1 MHNAEEYLANQAKLK
16 FAKLRKQIDY
26 VFSQSDFYRSRLQA
40 AGVNDPRDVDSMD
53 AFRALPVIMT
63 KADHRISQADSLA
76 RHNHSFGMHL
86 CAPLEEVIHVA
97 ATSGTSGDPT
107 FYTFTRQDLQTAQ
120 MIFGRLFRMATIRPG
135 DTVLSAFGLSMWLA
149 GVTVIQSLEA
159 YGARPIGVGAEA
171 GIAKILRYIQL
182 TKPRVLMA
190 TPSLAT
196 QLIERSEEE
205 IGLPVG
211 ALGIEVLAC
220 AGEPGAGIPA
230 VRQRLMDEY
239 GAMVYDFTGGA
250 WHNGTISCTSERH
263 HGMHYMAEDYCFRYD
278 LIDPQTRQPLPLAD
292 GVVGEAI
299 HTALEYQAGPA
310 FRNATGDL
318 LKLHVNECPGC
329 GEFGARIDIVGRVD
343 DLLNIKGVK
352 VYPAALK
359 SVVTEFQPD
368 VSGQIQI
375 LLDAP
380 PPRVPP
386 PLNISVELD
395 RQAAAV
401 DQQALAERIRSR
413 ISELL
418 KVPTRITLVPFGALE
433 RSNLKTKM
441 IIVREPHS

>member
-1 MHNAEEYLANQAKLK
+1 MTAEEYLANQMEIK
-16 FAKLRKQIDY
+16 FAKLRQQTAY
-26 VFSQSDFYRSRLQA
+26 VYENAEFFRSRLQA

-53 AFRALPVIMT
+53 AFRGLPVMMT
-63 KADHRISQADSLA
+63 KADHRTSQSDSLQQ
-76 RHNHSFGMHL
+76 HGHSFGMHL
-86 CAPLEEVIHVA
+86 CAPLDQVIHVA

-107 FYTFTRQDLQTAQ
+107 FYTFTRKDQQITHEVL
-120 MIFGRLFRMATIRPG
+120 GRLFKMATIQPG
-135 DTVLSAFGLSMWLA
+135 DTVLQAFGLSMWLA
-149 GVTVIQSLEA
+149 GVTVVQALEA
-159 YGARPIGVGAEA
+159 YGARPIAVGAEA
-171 GIAKILRYIQL
+171 GIAKVLRYIQL
-182 TKPRVLMA
+182 TRPRVLMA

-196 QLIERSEEE
+196 HLIERSEKE
-205 IGLPVG
+205 IGVPVG
-211 ALGIEVLAC
+211 ELGIDVIAC

-230 VRQRLMDEY
+230 VRQRLMNEY
-239 GAMVYDFTGGA
+239 GAMLYDFTGGA
-250 WHNGTISCTSERH
+250 WHNGTISCNSEQH
-263 HGMHYMAEDYCFRYD
+263 HGMHYMAEEYCFRYD
-278 LIDPQTRQPLPLAD
+278 LIDPQTKQPLALAD

-318 LKLHVNECPGC
+318 LKLQVNECPGC

-380 PPRVPP
+380 PPRVLP
-386 PLNISVELD
+386 PLNITVELN
-395 RQAAAV
+395 RQAAGIDEAGLV
-401 DQQALAERIRSR
+401 TRIQKR

-418 KVPTRITLVPFGALE
+418 KVPTAITLVPFGALE

-441 IIVREPHS
+441 LIIKQADS

>member
-1 MHNAEEYLANQAKLK
+1 MDALEYLAIQDEQK
-16 FAKLRKQIDY
+16 FAKLRAQIGY
-26 VFSQSDFYRSRLQA
+26 VFNSSDYFRNKLIA
-40 AGVNDPRDVDSMD
+40 AGINDPRDVGSMA
-53 AFRALPVIMT
+53 AFRALPIMMT
-63 KADHRISQADSLA
+63 KAEHRASQIDSLA
-76 RHNHSFGMHL
+76 NQGHSFGMHL
-86 CAPLEEVIHVA
+86 CAPLDSVLHVA

-107 FYTFTRQDLQTAQ
+107 FYTFTRKDQQITHEVL
-120 MIFGRLFRMATIRPG
+120 GRLFRMATIRPG
-135 DTVLSAFGLSMWLA
+135 DTVMQAFGLSMWLA
-149 GVTVIQSLEA
+149 GVTVIQALEA

-171 GIAKILRYIQL
+171 GMAKILRYIQL

-190 TPSLAT
+190 TPSLAMH
-196 QLIERSEEE
+196 LIERSEAE

-211 ALGIEVLAC
+211 ALGIEVIAC

-230 VRQRLMDEY
+230 MRQRLMDEY

-250 WHNGTISCTSERH
+250 WHNGTISCNSTQH
-263 HGMHYMAEDYCFRYD
+263 YGMHYMAEDYCFRYD
-278 LIDPQTRQPLPLAD
+278 LVDPQTKAPLALAD

-318 LKLHVNECPGC
+318 LKLQVNECPGC

-352 VYPAALK
+352 VYPAAIK
-359 SVVTEFQPD
+359 GVVAQFQPD

-380 PPRVPP
+380 PPRVEP
-386 PLNISVELD
+386 PLKLTIELD
-395 RQAAAV
+395 QSATGIDESGLSQRIQA
-401 DQQALAERIRSR
+401 R

-418 KVPTRITLVPFGALE
+418 KVPTAVTMVPFGALE

-441 IIVREPHS
+441 IVIKATTA

>member
-1 MHNAEEYLANQAKLK
+1 MTAEEYLANQAELK
-16 FAKLRKQIDY
+16 FAKLRPQIAY
-26 VFSQSDFYRSRLQA
+26 VFENSEFFRSRLQA
-40 AGVNDPRDVDSMD
+40 AGVNDPRDVDSME
-53 AFRALPVIMT
+53 AFRSLPVIMT
-63 KADHRISQADSLA
+63 KADHRTSQADSLQQQG
-76 RHNHSFGMHL
+76 HSFGMHL

-107 FYTFTRQDLQTAQ
+107 FYTFTRKDQQITHEVL
-120 MIFGRLFRMATIRPG
+120 GRLFRMATIRPG
-135 DTVLSAFGLSMWLA
+135 DTVLQAFGLSMWLA
-149 GVTVIQSLEA
+149 GITVVQALEA
-159 YGARPIGVGAEA
+159 YGARPVAVGAEA

-182 TKPRVLMA
+182 TRPRVLMA
-190 TPSLAT
+190 TPSLASH
-196 QLIERSEEE
+196 LIERSEKE
-205 IGLPVG
+205 IGVPVG
-211 ALGIEVLAC
+211 ELGIEVLAC

-239 GAMVYDFTGGA
+239 GAMLYDFTGGA
-250 WHNGTISCTSERH
+250 WHNGTISCNSEQH
-263 HGMHYMAEDYCFRYD
+263 HGMHYMAEEYCFRYD
-278 LIDPQTRQPLPLAD
+278 LIDPQTKQPLALTD

-318 LKLHVNECPGC
+318 LKLQVNECPGC

-380 PPRVPP
+380 PPRVLP
-386 PLNISVELD
+386 PLKITVELD
-395 RQAAAV
+395 QHASGIDENGLV
-401 DQQALAERIRSR
+401 TRIQKR

-418 KVPTRITLVPFGALE
+418 KVPTAVTLVPFGALE

-441 IIVREPHS
+441 IIIKKIDS

>member
-1 MHNAEEYLANQAKLK
+1 MDALEYLAIQDEQK
-16 FAKLRKQIDY
+16 FAKLRAQIGY
-26 VFSQSDFYRSRLQA
+26 VFNSSDYFRNKLIA
-40 AGVNDPRDVDSMD
+40 AGINDPRDVESMA
-53 AFRALPVIMT
+53 AFRALPIMMT
-63 KADHRISQADSLA
+63 KAEHRTSQIDSLA
-76 RHNHSFGMHL
+76 NLGHSFGMHL
-86 CAPLEEVIHVA
+86 CAPLDSVLHVA

-107 FYTFTRQDLQTAQ
+107 FYTFTRKDQQITHEVL
-120 MIFGRLFRMATIRPG
+120 GRLFRMATIRPG
-135 DTVLSAFGLSMWLA
+135 DTVMQAFGLSMWLA
-149 GVTVIQSLEA
+149 GVTVIQALEA

-171 GIAKILRYIQL
+171 GMAKILRYIQL

-190 TPSLAT
+190 TPSLAMH
-196 QLIERSEEE
+196 LIERSEAE

-211 ALGIEVLAC
+211 ALGIEVIAC

-230 VRQRLMDEY
+230 MRQRLMDEY

-250 WHNGTISCTSERH
+250 WHNGTISCNSTQH
-263 HGMHYMAEDYCFRYD
+263 YGMHYMAEDYCFRYD
-278 LIDPQTRQPLPLAD
+278 LVDPQTKAPLALAD

-318 LKLHVNECPGC
+318 LKLQVNECPGC

-352 VYPAALK
+352 VYPAAIK
-359 SVVTEFQPD
+359 GVVAQFQPD

-380 PPRVPP
+380 PPRVEP
-386 PLNISVELD
+386 PLKLTIELD
-395 RQAAAV
+395 RSATGIDESGLSQRIQA
-401 DQQALAERIRSR
+401 R

-418 KVPTRITLVPFGALE
+418 KVPTAVTMVPFGALE

-441 IIVREPHS
+441 IVIRATKA

>member
-1 MHNAEEYLANQAKLK
+1 MTAEEYLANQATLKL
-16 FAKLRKQIDY
+16 AKLRQQTAY
-26 VFSQSDFYRSRLQA
+26 VFENSEFFRSRLQA
-40 AGVNDPRDVDSMD
+40 AGVNDPRDVDSMN

-63 KADHRISQADSLA
+63 KDDHRTSQSDSLQQ
-76 RHNHSFGMHL
+76 HGHSFGMHL
-86 CAPLEEVIHVA
+86 CAPLDEVIHVA
-97 ATSGTSGDPT
+97 ATSGTSGNPT
-107 FYTFTRQDLQTAQ
+107 FYTFTRKDQQITHEVL
-120 MIFGRLFRMATIRPG
+120 GRLFRMATIRPG
-135 DTVLSAFGLSMWLA
+135 DTVLQAFGLSMWLA
-149 GVTVIQSLEA
+149 GVTVIQALEA
-159 YGARPIGVGAEA
+159 YGARPIAVGAEA

-196 QLIERSEEE
+196 HLIERSEQE
-205 IGLPVG
+205 IGVPVG
-211 ALGIEVLAC
+211 ELGIEVLAC

-239 GAMVYDFTGGA
+239 GAMLYDFTGGA
-250 WHNGTISCTSERH
+250 WHNGTISCNSEQH

-278 LIDPQTRQPLPLAD
+278 LIDPQTKQPLALAD

-318 LKLHVNECPGC
+318 LKLYVNECPGC
-329 GEFGARIDIVGRVD
+329 GEFGARIDIIGRVD

-352 VYPAALK
+352 VYPAAIK
-359 SVVTEFQPD
+359 SVVAEFQPD

-375 LLDAP
+375 LLDGP

-386 PLNISVELD
+386 PLKLTIELD
-395 RQAAAV
+395 QHATNI
-401 DQQALAERIRSR
+401 DQPALATRIQKR

-418 KVPTRITLVPFGALE
+418 KVPTTITIVPFAALA

-441 IIVREPHS
+441 IIIKATES